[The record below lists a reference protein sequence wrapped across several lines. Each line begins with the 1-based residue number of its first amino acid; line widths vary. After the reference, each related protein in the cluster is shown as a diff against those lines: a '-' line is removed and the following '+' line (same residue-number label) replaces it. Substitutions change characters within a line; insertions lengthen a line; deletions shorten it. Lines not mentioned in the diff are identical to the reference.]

1 MGASTFEQYT
11 GEFPIFFDRKD
22 GGVVAGRV
30 SGTVQVLDAMTYSER
45 AAQLS
50 VEFVISNDD
59 LIGANPFDNLQ
70 KMTYLSCEVR

>member
-11 GEFPIFFDRKD
+11 GEFPILFDRKG
-22 GGVVAGRV
+22 GGVVSGRA
-30 SGTVQVLDAMTYSER
+30 SGAVQVLDAMTYSER
-45 AAQLS
+45 SAQLS
-50 VEFVISNDD
+50 VEFVITDDD